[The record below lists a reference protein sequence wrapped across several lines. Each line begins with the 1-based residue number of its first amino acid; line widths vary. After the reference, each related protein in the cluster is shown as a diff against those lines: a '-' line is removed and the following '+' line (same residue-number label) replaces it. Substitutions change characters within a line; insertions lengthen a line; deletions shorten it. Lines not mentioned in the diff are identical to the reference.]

1 MFYCSQA
8 VKYGGIIYVS
18 GCIGMHKETG
28 KLDEGGVS
36 GQTRQVMENMKSI
49 VEAAGSSMDRVIKVV
64 FTGTL

>member
-1 MFYCSQA
+1 M
-8 VKYGGIIYVS
+8 S